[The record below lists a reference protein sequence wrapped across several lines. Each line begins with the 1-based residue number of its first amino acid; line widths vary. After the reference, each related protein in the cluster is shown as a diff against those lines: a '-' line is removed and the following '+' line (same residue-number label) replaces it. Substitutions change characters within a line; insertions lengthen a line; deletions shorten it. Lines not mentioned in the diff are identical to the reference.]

1 MIFVYI
7 SLPFLIVAGVLFAT
21 AAFQTGPWE
30 RLSYYTF
37 AVIALLA
44 WGGVAFC
51 YCIYLL
57 ATRGLSDPIG
67 IGAGVIVLIVIS
79 AAAVWAWNHVQKER
93 ACEAA
98 MTFYQEL
105 ATAEADV
112 RATLIADNL
121 SIVRAGT
128 PCAREAL
135 FFALG
140 HDRFE
145 PDARGP
151 DEEASRLATFDLLLQ
166 AGLAPD
172 VNLLWQALNDAD
184 AQLFAKLVAARL
196 TLDEGAQT
204 TPGVL
209 PPNLAFSAVSQIEL
223 DESSPYYVDTP
234 AFRAILETLLESDID
249 LCARDEFGKT
259 LADRMVSRGLMEL
272 DDAPRCG

>member
-7 SLPFLIVAGVLFAT
+7 SLPFLVVAGILLAI

-37 AVIALLA
+37 AVIVLLA

-51 YCIYLL
+51 YCVYLV

-67 IGAGVIVLIVIS
+67 IGAGVVVLVVVGV
-79 AAAVWAWNHVQKER
+79 AAVWAWNNFQKER

-98 MTFYQEL
+98 MTFYQNL
-105 ATAEADV
+105 AAAEPDA
-112 RATLIADNL
+112 RAALIAENL

-145 PDARGP
+145 PNARTA
-151 DEEASRLATFDLLLQ
+151 DEESARLATFDLLLQ
-166 AGLAPD
+166 NGLAPD
-172 VNLLWQALNDAD
+172 DSLLWKTLNDAD
-184 AQLFAKLVAARL
+184 ARLFEKLTAARL
-196 TLDEGAQT
+196 ALGDTGQT
-204 TPGVL
+204 ALGPL

-223 DESSPYYVDTP
+223 DETSPYYVDTP
-234 AFRAILETLLESDID
+234 AFRAMLDTLLDAGMD

-259 LADRMVSRGLMEL
+259 IAERMVARGLMAL